1 MAVAGVLSGK
11 ETEMKTILSRFLLV
25 MPLLLVACAAPT
37 PSPTAESA
45 PTVVSETAA
54 PPETPAASETAPT
67 AADWKGYHNDA
78 FGLAFQYPAGWFG
91 PEEYIADG
99 TLRVEVGSD
108 RVYPYGTDPAERVYE
123 TRNSYTVVLQYTQ
136 NDANRGGQETLQ
148 SLQNLADGE
157 ALADGRS
164 LIIRVRALELG
175 RWQGVE
181 SIATLSDSAQTEPV
195 YARQVLLTDGQGG
208 LLSVFGTPIN
218 VEIGG
223 AGWREVYRA
232 IDEANAEVFHQL
244 VGSITIAE

>member
-1 MAVAGVLSGK
+1 
-11 ETEMKTILSRFLLV
+11 MKTILSRFLLV
-25 MPLLLVACAAPT
+25 MPLLFAACAAPT
-37 PSPTAESA
+37 PPPAAATIPAAAASESA
-45 PTVVSETAA
+45 VPA
-54 PPETPAASETAPT
+54 ETPAASETAPP

-91 PEEYIADG
+91 PEEYVADG

-108 RVYPYGTDPAERVYE
+108 RVYPYGTDPTERVYE
-123 TRNSYTVVLQYTQ
+123 TRNSYSVVLQYTQ

-148 SLQNLADGE
+148 SLQNLTDGE
-157 ALADGRS
+157 ALDDGRG

-181 SIATLSDSAQTEPV
+181 AIATLSESAQTEPV
-195 YARQVLLTDGQGG
+195 YTRQVLLTDGQGG
-208 LLSVFGTPIN
+208 LLSVFGTPSN
-218 VEIGG
+218 VEIGS

-232 IDEANAEVFHQL
+232 IDEANVEVFQQL